1 MVQNSMIIQVQIQN
15 CVLFILIKATK
26 QCRVGNENENLE
38 MEIHIVE
45 VEAEITEADNLLPG
59 TVKELAQETE
69 HQFLT
74 KNKEINT

>member
-1 MVQNSMIIQVQIQN
+1 M
-15 CVLFILIKATK
+15 
-26 QCRVGNENENLE
+26 GNENENLE

>member
-1 MVQNSMIIQVQIQN
+1 MVQNSKIIQVQIQN
-15 CVLFILIKATK
+15 CVLFIKATK